1 MRETLNTITITLDL
15 TEVARQFVEK
25 YANAKRCSKSEALSD
40 ILLWASRRWPAGTVK
55 VSGGRRVKSGKV
67 SYSLNKDAYEYAQA
81 WSEYAGITLT
91 RAVENICIVVA
102 LRHKRNEAM
111 KHNG

>member
-1 MRETLNTITITLDL
+1 MRETLNTITVTLDL
-15 TEVARQFVEK
+15 TVVARQFVEK
-25 YANAKRCSKSEALSD
+25 YASVKRCSNSEALSD

-55 VSGGRRVKSGKV
+55 VSGCRRVKSGKV
-67 SYSLNKDAYEYAQA
+67 SYSLRKDAYAYAQA

-91 RAVENICIVVA
+91 RAVENICIMVA
-102 LRHKRNEAM
+102 LRHKRNEAT

>member
-15 TEVARQFVEK
+15 TGVARQFVEK
-25 YANAKRCSKSEALSD
+25 YANAKRCSNSKALSD

-67 SYSLNKDAYEYAQA
+67 SYSLRKDAYAYAQA
-81 WSEYAGITLT
+81 WSECAGITLT
-91 RAVENICIVVA
+91 RAIEDICIIVA
-102 LRHKRNEAM
+102 LRHKRNERM
-111 KHNG
+111 KQNV

>member
-25 YANAKRCSKSEALSD
+25 YANAKRCSNSKALSD

-67 SYSLNKDAYEYAQA
+67 SYSLRKDAHTYAQA

-91 RAVENICIVVA
+91 KAVEDICIIVA